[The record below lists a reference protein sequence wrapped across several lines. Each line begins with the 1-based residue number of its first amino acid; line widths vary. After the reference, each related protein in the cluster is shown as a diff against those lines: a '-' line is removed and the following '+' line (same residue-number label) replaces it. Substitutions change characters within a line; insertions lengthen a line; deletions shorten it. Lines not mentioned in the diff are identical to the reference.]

1 MRLALDTRTPLV
13 QRLPDLEPT
22 SLRALGRKHVC
33 VRQRF
38 LAELLGLSYE
48 RRRPHSLDREAD
60 SFDREFLVRAVDSRF
75 PRENQYVFRHALLRD
90 SVYAML
96 TEQDRTVAHRLAAE
110 WLVGV
115 GEKNASIL
123 AHHFELAKE
132 ADSAAEYRVR
142 AGDQATRL

>member
-1 MRLALDTRTPLV
+1 MRSLPAWSKLRGLFTPDPITRYPNSGAIMRLALDTRTPLV

-60 SFDREFLVRAVDSRF
+60 SFDREFLVRGLRVS
-75 PRENQYVFRHALLRD
+75 PRGK
-90 SVYAML
+90 VY
-96 TEQDRTVAHRLAAE
+96 
-110 WLVGV
+110 
-115 GEKNASIL
+115 
-123 AHHFELAKE
+123 
-132 ADSAAEYRVR
+132 
-142 AGDQATRL
+142 TRLLKPFYLFPE